1 MGEELLN
8 LLKSLSKD
16 SFVIILSLM
25 LCSCA
30 GSQVAVKLANSFDTP
45 LENEN
50 PKNLIN
56 EGQKNKSLSNEISST
71 LKKPKPK
78 KRISSSRRPRALF
91 EKAPSW
97 KKEPFPTEP
106 FLTHSLDPAWLHS
119 KTSLAAGS
127 HRNEDEEATATNA
140 SPGVR
145 KSCHLF
151 ALGV

>member
-1 MGEELLN
+1 MGGAR
-8 LLKSLSKD
+8 
-16 SFVIILSLM
+16 V
-25 LCSCA
+25 A
-30 GSQVAVKLANSFDTP
+30 GSIHGATLWGHIGHLFGPPSGITGPISSDQEIKAPFHEPPRNAVVL
-45 LENEN
+45 NEN
-50 PKNLIN
+50 KLGATPYL
-56 EGQKNKSLSNEISST
+56 LF
-71 LKKPKPK
+71 LKKR
-78 KRISSSRRPRALF
+78 KRISSSCRPRALF

-119 KTSLAAGS
+119 NTFLAAGS